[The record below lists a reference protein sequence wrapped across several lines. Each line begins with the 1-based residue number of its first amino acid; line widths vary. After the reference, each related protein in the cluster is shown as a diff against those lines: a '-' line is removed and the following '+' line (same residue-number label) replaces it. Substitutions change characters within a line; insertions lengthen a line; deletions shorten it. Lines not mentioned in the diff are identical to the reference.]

1 MNPVESKFEAAIRET
16 KEETGFDNSVLKIIE
31 DSKIE
36 MNYTLTKRGRTWPK
50 SLTYWLAELL
60 EPAEN
65 NVKLSN
71 EHQDFKWLPLQ
82 EAKDICGFNDF
93 IEALDKCH
101 AMITEDCK

>member
-1 MNPVESKFEAAIRET
+1 MNPGESKFEAAIRET
-16 KEETGFDNSVLKIIE
+16 KEETGFDNRNLKIIE

-36 MNYTLTKRGRTWPK
+36 MHYTLTKRGRTWPK
-50 SLTYWLAELL
+50 DLTYWLAELL
-60 EPAEN
+60 EPTEN
-65 NVKLSN
+65 LVKLSK

-101 AMITEDCK
+101 GIITKDCK